1 MLDAEIFVR
10 SKNHPPRTIPEK
22 VDLANQAVQILALSL
37 VLVRIPATLLVVLLC
52 IQRQR
57 EDVGL
62 WKVLYGPQVSLNWC
76 LIWEIW
82 VSSAT
87 INPLHFC
94 GRTVQSMVGL
104 ACVNAQYWQVV
115 AVANSDKARED
126 QSAYSWTGCSKL
138 INMTMRK
145 VTKRWALGHLMIE
158 LPHVRVC
165 MNMKATN
172 RSSKLNA
179 LKMRTRTRSQ
189 DVSHDFLFSCM

>member
-104 ACVNAQYWQVV
+104 ACVNAQYWQSSSSGQQRQGQGRPIGLLLDWLLKADQYDDAQSHKKMGVGTFDDRV
-115 AVANSDKARED
+115 AARARVHEHEGHESFLQVERPQNED
-126 QSAYSWTGCSKL
+126 EDEEPRR
-138 INMTMRK
+138 I
-145 VTKRWALGHLMIE
+145 
-158 LPHVRVC
+158 P
-165 MNMKATN
+165 
-172 RSSKLNA
+172 
-179 LKMRTRTRSQ
+179 
-189 DVSHDFLFSCM
+189 